1 MYPNHTESST
11 MESSPLTLEQCAYSI
26 ENGRVTISI
35 RRIASHRDSRDVSGT
50 LSVELWALEGPYSG
64 GDFGGI
70 PLAATSIG
78 EMLGQHFLT
87 DCRYDLVFQQPPDGT
102 WHLTL
107 MLREWTAAGY
117 ITRDYVSF
125 APPFVTGAGSAMS
138 SESDNQIGV
147 ESAGDKKA
155 PPASA
160 ETGDSVHPADAA
172 PTETS
177 PSSGKDQEP
186 EQGSSLSSATPE
198 EISAAKED
206 SENVVESIVTEG
218 PSDSTDESLQV
229 KEDGASF
236 FKRILRFFSP

>member
-87 DCRYDLVFQQPPDGT
+87 DCRYELVFQQPPDGT

-125 APPFVTGAGSAMS
+125 SPPYVTGTGSVMS
-138 SESDNQIGV
+138 SEGDKQIGV
-147 ESAGDKKA
+147 ESASDKKA
-155 PPASA
+155 PPAPA
-160 ETGDSVHPADAA
+160 EMGDSVHPADSA

-186 EQGSSLSSATPE
+186 EQGSSLSSESPE
-198 EISAAKED
+198 EISAVKED
-206 SENVVESIVTEG
+206 SENVAEDIVAERSG
-218 PSDSTDESLQV
+218 DAIDAPLQV
-229 KEDGASF
+229 KEEGVSF

>member
-11 MESSPLTLEQCAYSI
+11 MDSSPLTLEQCAYSI

-35 RRIASHRDSRDVSGT
+35 GRIASHRDSRDISGT
-50 LSVELWALEGPYSG
+50 LAVELWALEGPYSG

-70 PLAATSIG
+70 PLAATTIG

-87 DCRYDLVFQQPPDGT
+87 DCRYELVFQQPPDGT

-125 APPFVTGAGSAMS
+125 APTYVTGAGSVVS
-138 SESDNQIGV
+138 SESDKHLGV
-147 ESAGDKKA
+147 ESASDKKA

-160 ETGDSVHPADAA
+160 EIEDRVHPADAVA
-172 PTETS
+172 TETS
-177 PSSGKDQEP
+177 TSGGKDQES
-186 EQGSSLSSATPE
+186 EQGSSLSSANPE
-198 EISAAKED
+198 GIAAVKED
-206 SENVVESIVTEG
+206 SEDVEEKHVAER

-236 FKRILRFFSP
+236 FKRLLRFFSR